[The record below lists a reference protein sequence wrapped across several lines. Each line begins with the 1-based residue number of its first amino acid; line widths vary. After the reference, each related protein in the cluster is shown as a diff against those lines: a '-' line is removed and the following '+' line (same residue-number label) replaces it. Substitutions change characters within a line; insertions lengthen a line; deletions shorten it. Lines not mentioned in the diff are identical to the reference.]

1 MGQVHQV
8 VLNNVRDPTGSM
20 LASQQTIFYERCV
33 DNRLRSLNVRRG
45 RPLTGRSAK
54 RRLQLKPRR
63 VGGRAGTLSASCSIL
78 SSFVSQYFR
87 LLLLDDSF
95 VSSDPIKRRMPA
107 PFLHTCFC
115 RCARV
120 HRFDQAQVCKRL
132 EHAPQS
138 SLLQR
143 PVSPATHVSVWLR
156 FPPFSWKPTAVPLNR
171 PKMHAGTLYWTETF
185 CNCYSKLWTSTCR
198 VSRGEK

>member
-1 MGQVHQV
+1 
-8 VLNNVRDPTGSM
+8 M
-20 LASQQTIFYERCV
+20 LAPQQTIFYERCRP
-33 DNRLRSLNVRRG
+33 RLRSLNVWRG

-54 RRLQLKPRR
+54 RRLLGTVEAKAR
-63 VGGRAGTLSASCSIL
+63 GRASRHLSASCSIL

-115 RCARV
+115 LCARV